1 MEMIEVAQYQVEDL
15 KNFIQD
21 EEPRLF
27 KLETNLDARKELLT
41 KAIEESTNKKEK
53 IRLLTSEQNE
63 KLENLRI
70 ISDQINAEKADS
82 DREKDT
88 AIKLADRMTNK
99 DITELNSYSQP
110 PDAISL
116 CMKAIMML
124 FDEEKEVKNKDE
136 LSNWFFACKSKLLK
150 NISSFKEKLKE
161 SQTQSLWLSYTK
173 ILHPV
178 VVNMNSTQ
186 LCLYS
191 SFYQLI

>member
-1 MEMIEVAQYQVEDL
+1 MELIEVAQYQVEDL

-27 KLETNLDARKELLT
+27 KLEVSLDARKEVLT
-41 KAIEESTNKKEK
+41 KAIEESTNKKEQ
-53 IRLLTSEQNE
+53 IRVLTSEQNE

-70 ISDQINAEKADS
+70 LSDQINAEKEDS
-82 DREKDT
+82 EREKDT

-99 DITELNSYSQP
+99 DLTELNSYSQP

-116 CMKAIMML
+116 CMKAIMLL

-161 SQTQSLWLSYTK
+161 RL
-173 ILHPV
+173 INED
-178 VVNMNSTQ
+178 VNEKQIKKLET
-186 LCLYS
+186 
-191 SFYQLI
+191 I

>member
-1 MEMIEVAQYQVEDL
+1 M
-15 KNFIQD
+15 KFS
-21 EEPRLF
+21 

-99 DITELNSYSQP
+99 DIT
-110 PDAISL
+110 
-116 CMKAIMML
+116 
-124 FDEEKEVKNKDE
+124 NK
-136 LSNWFFACKSKLLK
+136 
-150 NISSFKEKLKE
+150 
-161 SQTQSLWLSYTK
+161 
-173 ILHPV
+173 
-178 VVNMNSTQ
+178 
-186 LCLYS
+186 
-191 SFYQLI
+191 